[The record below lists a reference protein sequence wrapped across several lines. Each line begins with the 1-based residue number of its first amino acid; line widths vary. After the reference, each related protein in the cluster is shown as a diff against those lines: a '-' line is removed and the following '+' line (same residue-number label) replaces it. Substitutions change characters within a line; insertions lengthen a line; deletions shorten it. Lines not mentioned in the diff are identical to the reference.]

1 MIEGLKD
8 QRRKEPDFVLP
19 EREMLE
25 HWLEFHRTTLLP
37 KCEGL
42 DDASRKAL
50 PVATSKLSL
59 HGLVRHMS
67 EVERTWFRG
76 VRAGEPDPVD
86 LYAHN
91 RGVRPSERACRS
103 DPRAGRRQ
111 RWLLGP
117 KLERSRTT
125 PALHS
130 HACPSVRAAF

>member
-67 EVERTWFRG
+67 EV
-76 VRAGEPDPVD
+76 
-86 LYAHN
+86 
-91 RGVRPSERACRS
+91 
-103 DPRAGRRQ
+103 
-111 RWLLGP
+111 
-117 KLERSRTT
+117 
-125 PALHS
+125 
-130 HACPSVRAAF
+130 